1 DPDGTV
7 LITGGTGGLGRILAR
22 HLVTHHGAR
31 HLLLTSRTGP
41 DAPGARELAD
51 ELTAAGA
58 HITITACDTADR

>member
-58 HITITACDTADR
+58 HITITACDTA